1 MEAIILSK
9 SDFEAIKDSLQ
20 EMKEHLKNITS
31 PAEHFI
37 GTEDFIKLMGVSART
52 AQVWRNDGKIGF
64 SQMGKKIYYR
74 MSDIELFLEKHYQPP
89 AIEEWAMSVFF
100 G

>member
-9 SDFEAIKDSLQ
+9 SDFETIRDSLL
-20 EMKEHLKNITS
+20 EMKDHMKNITS
-31 PAEHFI
+31 PEERFI
-37 GTEDFIKLMGVSART
+37 GTEDFVKLMGVSHRT

-74 MSDIELFLEKHYQPP
+74 MSDIELFLKKHYQPP
-89 AIEEWAMSVFF
+89 AIEE
-100 G
+100 

>member
-9 SDFEAIKDSLQ
+9 SDFEAIKNTLE

-37 GTEDFIKLMGVSART
+37 GTEDFAKLMGVSTRT
-52 AQVWRNDGKIGF
+52 AQVWRDEGKIGF

-74 MSDIELFLEKHYQPP
+74 MSDIEDFLAKHYQPP
-89 AIEEWAMSVFF
+89 VAEE
-100 G
+100 

>member
-9 SDFEAIKDSLQ
+9 SDFETIKDTLQ

-37 GTEDFIKLMGVSART
+37 GTEDFVKLMGVSART
-52 AQVWRNDGKIGF
+52 AQVWRNEGKIGF

-74 MSDIELFLEKHYQPP
+74 MSDIEDFLAKHYQPP
-89 AIEEWAMSVFF
+89 AIEE
-100 G
+100 